1 MEDLKQELLR
11 HTHAIWGF
19 KEAGI
24 VIDNIDIIVHS
35 DKFLL
40 RLETTIHPKKDID
53 YFAFGINQ
61 KKNPDLSTTYYLDFD
76 WDSFGYK
83 KMSPY
88 IKPQRMTIERWIN
101 EDPSNVGSIELLV
114 YCKKD

>member
-24 VIDNIDIIVHS
+24 VIDNIDIIVHP

-61 KKNPDLSTTYYLDFD
+61 KRIQILVRPIIWILIGTALDTR
-76 WDSFGYK
+76 K
-83 KMSPY
+83 
-88 IKPQRMTIERWIN
+88 
-101 EDPSNVGSIELLV
+101 
-114 YCKKD
+114 